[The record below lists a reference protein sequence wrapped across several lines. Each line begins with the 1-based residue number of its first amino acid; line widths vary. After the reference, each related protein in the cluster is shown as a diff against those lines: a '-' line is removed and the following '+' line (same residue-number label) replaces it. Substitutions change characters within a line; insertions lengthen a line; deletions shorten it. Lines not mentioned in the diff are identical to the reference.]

1 MKTIL
6 IDDGDEASLAAALSA
21 AGLDKYADRVKTAGG
36 LCVVN
41 VMSFGEPYETTSGP
55 SGWADYSSPW
65 GFATT
70 GAIQSVADLQAN
82 NANYS
87 SVCTVGWFRA
97 PDGHLCSSD
106 CYPKYFT
113 T

>member
-1 MKTIL
+1 MKTIQIDAKDEPAL
-6 IDDGDEASLAAALSA
+6 IAALSA
-21 AGLDKYADRVKTAGG
+21 AGLNDYVDRVKTGA
-36 LCVVN
+36 
-41 VMSFGEPYETTSGP
+41 SFYIGSFAPVGEPYETTSGP
-55 SGWADYSSPW
+55 SGYADYSSPW

-70 GAIQSVADLQAN
+70 GIIQNVNDLKASN
-82 NANYS
+82 TS
-87 SVCTVGWFRA
+87 HSEICTVGWFRA